1 MKKEIRIVG
10 IDDAPFDKFNDKRVL
25 VVGTVFRGG
34 NFMDGLLST
43 YVTVDG
49 DDSTKKLAA
58 MINGCKFK
66 PQLQAIMLDG
76 IAVGGFNV
84 VDIVKLSKETKLP
97 VIVVM
102 RDYPDFKKIENAL
115 VKLRKEKKLII
126 MKRAGKITK
135 AGNIHIQ
142 AAGITPKKAK
152 EFLKISCT
160 HSFLPEPIR
169 VAHLIARGV
178 VTGESRGKA

>member
-1 MKKEIRIVG
+1 MKKEVRIVG

-34 NFMDGLLST
+34 HFMDGLLST

-49 DDSTKKLAA
+49 DDSTKKLVT

-66 PQLQAIMLDG
+66 PQLQVIMLDG

-84 VDIVKLSKETKLP
+84 VDIVKLNKETKVP

-102 RDYPDFKKIENAL
+102 RDYPDFKKIEEAL
-115 VKLRKEKKLII
+115 VKLKKEKKIRL
-126 MKRAGKITK
+126 MHKAGKITK
-135 AGNIHIQ
+135 VGKIHIQ
-142 AAGITPKKAK
+142 TAGLTLKKAR

-160 HSFLPEPIR
+160 HSFLPEPVR
-169 VAHLIARGV
+169 VAHLIASGV
-178 VTGESRGKA
+178 VSGESRGKA